1 MTKFSFPIRLKVL
14 VTLML
19 TLMLVVGVITVT
31 MANLFQQDKIAYVRD
46 FNVAVTSNMQADVET
61 TLGSHLSAARVLAEF
76 LFADYIDTAAK
87 QRLAKPIFVA
97 YPDLLALVT
106 IGAGREPLSLYN
118 KDALRKADIEPDELL
133 ELSSL
138 TLLRDEGAVT
148 VRSALNDSDRGAVS
162 LTFGHRL
169 PDEEKDVPVIA
180 VVSSEELSRVLLDG
194 RPFESALLDP
204 DQKPLLAVGDTQDA
218 VYWSRQAL
226 ASWEGAGTSGAFEY
240 SADGQDYIAAI
251 AKTQIGNLTII
262 TRISASAAY
271 LTARQLLDD
280 LFFVG
285 LVIVLLASILGVVL
299 SRRITRP
306 LERLSKAVRNI
317 GKGDFDV
324 NVAIESS
331 DEIGE
336 LSTSFNDMAGELK
349 EREASLESAQQAL
362 VQSEKMAAVGTL
374 SAGLAHEVK
383 NPLSAVLGYAQLS
396 KRKLSQPD
404 ALKGY
409 LDTIEQE
416 TRRCNEIISNLMQFS
431 RQETGE
437 RSQISINDV
446 VRKAIGIVDHQL
458 SLEDIRIGSE
468 FAEDIPDIMGNANQ
482 LQQVLMNLMI
492 NAQHAIG
499 EGGGTVDIATFVWK
513 ESVII
518 TVSDTGPGIDADI
531 AAKIFEPFFTTKP
544 AGHGTG
550 LGLSVS
556 YGIIKDHGGE
566 ISVQRADSGGAKIV
580 VKLPLET
587 EPTVTLEQA
596 S

>member
-31 MANLFQQDKIAYVRD
+31 MADLFQQDKIAYVRD
-46 FNVAVTSNMQADVET
+46 FNVTVTSNMRADIET
-61 TLGSHLSAARVLAEF
+61 ILSGQLSAAQVLAEV
-76 LFADYIDTAAK
+76 LFADYLDPAAK
-87 QRLAKPIFVA
+87 RRLAKPIFVA

-106 IGAGREPLSLYN
+106 ISAGGGPLSLYN

-138 TLLRDEGAVT
+138 TLLREEGAVT
-148 VRSALNDSDRGAVS
+148 VRSALDDSDRGAVS

-169 PDEEKDVPVIA
+169 SDEDKDIPVVAI
-180 VVSSEELSRVLLDG
+180 VSSAELSRVLLRG

-204 DQKPLLAVGDTQDA
+204 DRQPLVAIGDTQNA

-226 ASWEGAGTSGAFEY
+226 ASWEGVGTSGAFEY
-240 SADGQDYIAAI
+240 SADGQDYIAAA

-262 TRISASAAY
+262 TRISASVAY

-280 LFFVG
+280 LVFVG

-306 LERLSKAVRNI
+306 LEHLSKVVRNI

-324 NVAIESS
+324 NVAIQSS

-336 LSTSFNDMAGELK
+336 LSTSFNLMVGELK
-349 EREASLESAQQAL
+349 EREASLESAQHAL
-362 VQSEKMAAVGTL
+362 IQSEKMAAVGTL

-396 KRKLSQPD
+396 KRKLTQPD

-409 LDTIEQE
+409 LDTIEHE

-437 RSQISINDV
+437 RSQISVNDV
-446 VRKAIGIVDHQL
+446 VGKAIGIVDHQL
-458 SLEDIRIGSE
+458 SLQNIRIGSE
-468 FAEDIPDIMGNANQ
+468 FADGIPDIMGNANQ

-499 EGGGTVDIATFVWK
+499 EGGGTVDIATFVRN
-513 ESVII
+513 ESVMI
-518 TVSDTGPGIDADI
+518 TVSDTGPGVDADV

-544 AGHGTG
+544 AGEGTG
-550 LGLSVS
+550 LGLSVT
-556 YGIIKDHGGE
+556 YGIIKDHGGD
-566 ISVQRADSGGAKIV
+566 ISVQRADSGGAKFV
-580 VKLPLET
+580 VELPLKT
-587 EPTVTLEQA
+587 APTVTLEQA